1 MRFVFIIVYY
11 CYFFVADENVANRP
25 QNDTKILIEMW
36 ADVSVRFVLRF
47 VASCGFTP
55 DVKVW
60 EVCFGKGGEFKEV
73 ARAFDL
79 KGHSAGVHAFAF
91 SNDSQR

>member
-1 MRFVFIIVYY
+1 MLSI
-11 CYFFVADENVANRP
+11 
-25 QNDTKILIEMW
+25 
-36 ADVSVRFVLRF
+36 SVLRF

-60 EVCFGKGGEFKEV
+60 EVCFGKSGEFKEV

-91 SNDSQR
+91 SNNSDRYRTFF